1 MFINLKIQSRRAFTI
16 AEMWLAMAVSSIILV
31 ALLGFGSYAG
41 KSFAALTNYVDLEQK
56 SQIALDTMT
65 REIRQT
71 ECLLN
76 FGTMTL
82 NGQLITN
89 SLTFRDSDGLE
100 LNYNYTANGVLTR
113 TKNDRSTMLLT
124 NCDFLTFQVY
134 NRIPY
139 TNSFDHFQA
148 GVAENGKLISVTWV
162 CSRTVV
168 GSKLNTESVQTA
180 QIVIRKERK

>member
-1 MFINLKIQSRRAFTI
+1 
-16 AEMWLAMAVSSIILV
+16 
-31 ALLGFGSYAG
+31 
-41 KSFAALTNYVDLEQK
+41 
-56 SQIALDTMT
+56 
-65 REIRQT
+65 
-71 ECLLN
+71 
-76 FGTMTL
+76 
-82 NGQLITN
+82 
-89 SLTFRDSDGLE
+89 
-100 LNYNYTANGVLTR
+100 
-113 TKNDRSTMLLT
+113 LLT
-124 NCDFLTFQVY
+124 NCDFLSFQVY